1 MSAGLIRSVVRN
13 GASGTYVLVLGWLFA
28 TLNSV
33 RVLSY
38 LPTIAA
44 IHASGDS
51 AQHSLWTWCLWMGS
65 NLTMAAWLFENN
77 GRRANGAVVVSL
89 CNSVMCLVT
98 ASVIGWYRL

>member
-1 MSAGLIRSVVRN
+1 MSAAMSRPLVRT
-13 GASGTYVLVLGWLFA
+13 GASSVYVQVLGWLFA
-28 TLNSV
+28 ALNSV

-65 NLTMAAWLFENN
+65 NLTMAAWLFEHN
-77 GRRANGAVVVSL
+77 GRRLNGAVVVSL
-89 CNSVMCLVT
+89 CNTVMCLIT